1 MEKCLCAPCDDTQTW
16 LSHRGVCSH
25 SVLLQEP
32 QNTTGHINTLI
43 INPFCVSQQRHVF
56 LYAVIRGVITAVP
69 LTCDLLYK
77 CLKEEI
83 ACSYSSLSLTVSV
96 LQRTNTCSRQ
106 TGSQVRNQRALW
118 VSKWSTSQIT
128 AWRGPAWSSTRS
140 RRSPRCITS
149 NTTTTSTSTCMIW
162 WRPPRTDCP
171 GSSSADGSSP
181 TRPFIY
187 LLKCYSLQFSSSGR
201 RCAEDRNHWLI
212 ISKGL

>member
-1 MEKCLCAPCDDTQTW
+1 M
-16 LSHRGVCSH
+16 
-25 SVLLQEP
+25 
-32 QNTTGHINTLI
+32 
-43 INPFCVSQQRHVF
+43 QR
-56 LYAVIRGVITAVP
+56 YEWVITAVP

-83 ACSYSSLSLTVSV
+83 ACSYSSLSLTVFV
-96 LQRTNTCSRQ
+96 LQRTNTCCRQ
-106 TGSQVRNQRALW
+106 TESQVRSQRALW

-162 WRPPRTDCP
+162 WRPPRTDCQ

-181 TRPFIY
+181 TQPFVY
-187 LLKCYSLQFSSSGR
+187 LLKCYFSFPPVGGDVLKIETPGLLFQKASSSPF
-201 RCAEDRNHWLI
+201 HFSI
-212 ISKGL
+212 ISHGELWFLNLIWP